1 MNPWILRAPRVT
13 GSGGHDGRHDRR
25 ADVTA
30 PAKRGPGRPADGGDR
45 RTAILS
51 AAREQFAATGYAAAS
66 VRGIA
71 RQAGVDPALV
81 HHYFGTKEQVVVAAM
96 QLPFQPGEML
106 PQVLAGDP
114 EGLGERLVRL
124 FLGAWDSPEF
134 RAPMLGM
141 LRSAM
146 TGEQGAAMLREFVGT
161 ALIGRVAEA
170 VGPVDPLR
178 VQAAAAQMVGVVMLR
193 HVIRLE
199 PLASASV
206 DDVVALIAPAVQRH
220 LVG

>member
-1 MNPWILRAPRVT
+1 LVPVT
-13 GSGGHDGRHDRR
+13 
-25 ADVTA
+25 V
-30 PAKRGPGRPADGGDR
+30 PARRGPGRPADGGDR

-81 HHYFGTKEQVVVAAM
+81 HHYFGTKEQVFVAAM

-114 EGLGERLVRL
+114 QGLGERLVRL

-146 TGEQGAAMLREFVGT
+146 TGEQGAAMLREFVGA

-170 VGPVDPLR
+170 VGPIDPIR
-178 VQAAAAQMVGVVMLR
+178 VQAAAAQMVGVVILR

-220 LVG
+220 LLG

>member
-13 GSGGHDGRHDRR
+13 GYGGHDGRHDRR

-81 HHYFGTKEQVVVAAM
+81 HHYFGTKEQVFVAAM

>member
-1 MNPWILRAPRVT
+1 MPEYAVPT
-13 GSGGHDGRHDRR
+13 PKRR
-25 ADVTA
+25 
-30 PAKRGPGRPADGGDR
+30 RGRPKGGESDAQER
-45 RTAILS
+45 II
-51 AAREQFAATGYAAAS
+51 AAA
-66 VRGIA
+66 VDEFGELGYDGATMRGIA
-71 RQAGVDPALV
+71 ARAGVDSALV
-81 HHYFGTKEQVVVAAM
+81 HHYFGTKEQVFVAAM

-114 EGLGERLVRL
+114 DGLGERLVRL

-146 TGEQGAAMLREFVGT
+146 TGEQGAAMLREFVGS

-178 VQAAAAQMVGVVMLR
+178 VQAAAAQMVGVVILR

-199 PLASASV
+199 PLASASA
-206 DDVVALIAPAVQRH
+206 DDVVALIAPVVQRH
-220 LVG
+220 LLG

>member
-1 MNPWILRAPRVT
+1 
-13 GSGGHDGRHDRR
+13 
-25 ADVTA
+25 VTA
-30 PAKRGPGRPADGGDR
+30 PARRGPGRPADGGDR

-81 HHYFGTKEQVVVAAM
+81 HHYFGTKEQVFVAAM

-114 EGLGERLVRL
+114 DGLGERLVRL

-146 TGEQGAAMLREFVGT
+146 TGEQGAAMLREFVGS

-170 VGPVDPLR
+170 LGPVDPLR
-178 VQAAAAQMVGVVMLR
+178 VQAAAAQMVGVVILR

-199 PLASASV
+199 PLASASA
-206 DDVVALIAPAVQRH
+206 DEVVALIAPAVQRH
-220 LVG
+220 LLG

>member
-1 MNPWILRAPRVT
+1 
-13 GSGGHDGRHDRR
+13 
-25 ADVTA
+25 VTA
-30 PAKRGPGRPADGGDR
+30 PARRGPGRPADGGDR

-51 AAREQFAATGYAAAS
+51 AAREQFGATGYAAAS

-81 HHYFGTKEQVVVAAM
+81 HHYFGTKEQVFVAAM

-114 EGLGERLVRL
+114 DGLGERLVRL

-146 TGEQGAAMLREFVGT
+146 TGEQGAAMLREFVGS

-170 VGPVDPLR
+170 LGPVDPLR
-178 VQAAAAQMVGVVMLR
+178 VQAAAAQMVGVVILR

-220 LVG
+220 LLG

>member
-1 MNPWILRAPRVT
+1 M
-13 GSGGHDGRHDRR
+13 
-25 ADVTA
+25 TA

-81 HHYFGTKEQVVVAAM
+81 HHYFGTKEQVFVAAM

-114 EGLGERLVRL
+114 DGLGERLVRL

-178 VQAAAAQMVGVVMLR
+178 VQAAAAQMVGVVILR

-206 DDVVALIAPAVQRH
+206 EDVVALIAPAVQRH
-220 LVG
+220 LLG